1 MLFVVMCVVRNGSC
15 RSNMSEFFL
24 YKKSTARHRKISGPF
39 IIYFRKLLLSSR
51 FFEFCGIQNNGEIN
65 LSTQS
70 ESHMIRIF
78 NGFLY
83 DANAR
88 GHSCISSVG

>member
-1 MLFVVMCVVRNGSC
+1 MPSFLAIGYTNRAWKLARKDFFAHFSNLASCTKFHDATLFV
-15 RSNMSEFFL
+15 
-24 YKKSTARHRKISGPF
+24 
-39 IIYFRKLLLSSR
+39 
-51 FFEFCGIQNNGEIN
+51 IN

-70 ESHMIRIF
+70 ESRMIRIF